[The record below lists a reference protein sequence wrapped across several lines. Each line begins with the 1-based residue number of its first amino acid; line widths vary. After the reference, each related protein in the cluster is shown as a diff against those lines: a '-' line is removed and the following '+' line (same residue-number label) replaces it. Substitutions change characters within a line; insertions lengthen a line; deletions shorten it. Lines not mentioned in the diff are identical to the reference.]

1 MEVDMK
7 VENPNRPLM
16 PRRPCKKKSLN
27 RVGQVFGFAVLAA
40 VVLSAVGCGS
50 GGENHVAVHRV
61 QGVIQFRGLAMEG
74 AFVSLHPKS
83 ATDGVPT
90 PRATVAKDGT
100 FTVTTYNGN
109 DGAPEGDYVVTVQ
122 WYKPVQVGNDLVG
135 GPNVLPAKYASAKT
149 SDVQIRVAA
158 GENRLRP
165 LQLR

>member
-1 MEVDMK
+1 MELYMDF
-7 VENPNRPLM
+7 ENASRALV
-16 PRRPCKKKSLN
+16 PRRLCDGKAVARLAPSI
-27 RVGQVFGFAVLAA
+27 VFAVIAA
-40 VVLSAVGCGS
+40 LILPVAGCGRS
-50 GGENHVAVHRV
+50 DKNHVAVHPV
-61 QGVIQFRGLAMEG
+61 QGAIQFRGQPMEG

-122 WYKPVQVGNDLVG
+122 WYRPVRVGTDLVG
-135 GPNVLPAKYASAKT
+135 GPNVLPAKYASAQT

-158 GENRLRP
+158 GENQLQP
-165 LQLR
+165 IQLR